1 MKAQCYGRGAAASLL
16 LFSPLVL
23 AAPKGLT
30 LEERLAQLE
39 SRVVAAESRAAKAE
53 AEVAQLRQDEQAKAA
68 KSAKPT
74 ATAGTTAAGTPVP
87 AANTAPKGE
96 QLSLD
101 ERMARIEARQLAVGE
116 APATVKPTDSGFKF
130 GAYARSGFLANG
142 DKAGRGGPGLTPAGS
157 VGGNVGRLGNE
168 PDTYIEAKFSQEQQ
182 VENGTRW
189 KYLLMLADGVQTPNV
204 WTAQESNLNVR
215 QAYAELSSLASFKS
229 SPTFRDSTLWAGK
242 RFDRDNFDVHWLDR
256 DIVFLA
262 GTGAGIYDVKPTDY
276 WRLNASL
283 MSRSYGDFGLENG
296 KDTRTYIGTLNQFFD
311 QGRWQVMTSGITS
324 GQNDGRLAQPG
335 AGGNDH
341 RVNLG
346 GQTPGDSGLHTA
358 FTYAQN
364 DFFGREG
371 LFKTS
376 LLYGRGLGAELSQVG
391 GDGDLLDKAQSL
403 RLAFYGHTRLSPF
416 WRVAPAVIAERGT
429 DRYMPGDHYRYVTT
443 NLRLS
448 NDITRNFEMQYEL
461 TFQNMDIDARGYA
474 GRGVADGNFWKATIA
489 PTFKAQTG
497 DYLLRPELRV
507 FASYMNWTSGLDNF
521 SRSDD
526 LGQPGFKSGG
536 VWQVGTQMEVWF

>member
-16 LFSPLVL
+16 LLSPLVL
-23 AAPKGLT
+23 AAPGGLT
-30 LEERLAQLE
+30 LEQRMAQLE
-39 SRVVAAESRAAKAE
+39 SRVVAAERRAANAE
-53 AEVAQLRQDEQAKAA
+53 AEVKRLRQEEQTGSTTAFKAA
-68 KSAKPT
+68 TTDPAA
-74 ATAGTTAAGTPVP
+74 ATRPAAAGTVVTN
-87 AANTAPKGE
+87 AG

-101 ERMARIEARQLAVGE
+101 ERVARIEAQQHSVGVTP
-116 APATVKPTDSGFKF
+116 APVKRADSGFKF

-142 DKAGRGGPGLTPAGS
+142 DKAGRGGSGVTPAGS
-157 VGGNVGRLGNE
+157 IGGHVGRLGNE
-168 PDTYIEAKFSQEQQ
+168 PDTYMEAKFSQEQQ

-189 KYLLMLADGVQTPNV
+189 KYFLMLADGVQTPND

-215 QAYAELSSLASFKS
+215 QAYAELGNLVSFKS
-229 SPTFRDSTLWAGK
+229 SPTLRDATLWAGK

-262 GTGAGIYDVKPTDY
+262 GTGAGIYDVKPTSD
-276 WRLNASL
+276 WRLNGSL
-283 MSRSYGDFGLENG
+283 MTRSYGDFGLENG

-311 QGRWQVMTSGITS
+311 EGRWQVMTSGITA

-341 RVNLG
+341 RVNRG
-346 GQTPGDSGLHTA
+346 GQTPADKGLHTA
-358 FTYAQN
+358 FTYSQN

-391 GDGDLLDKAQSL
+391 GDGDLLDNAQSL

-416 WRVAPAVIAERGT
+416 WRVAPAVIAERGSN
-429 DRYMPGDHYRYVTT
+429 RYMPGDHYRYVTT
-443 NLRLS
+443 NLRFS

-474 GRGVADGNFWKATIA
+474 GRGIADGNFWKATIA

-497 DYLLRPELRV
+497 DYFLRPELRV
-507 FASYMNWTSGLDNF
+507 FASYMNWTSGLDTF
-521 SRSDD
+521 SSSDD
-526 LGQPGFKSGG
+526 FGQPGFKSGG

>member
-16 LFSPLVL
+16 LLSPLVL
-23 AAPKGLT
+23 AAPGGLT
-30 LEERLAQLE
+30 LEQRMAQLE
-39 SRVVAAESRAAKAE
+39 SRVVAAERRAANAE
-53 AEVAQLRQDEQAKAA
+53 AEVKRLRQEGQTGSTTAFKAA
-68 KSAKPT
+68 TTDPAA
-74 ATAGTTAAGTPVP
+74 ATRPAAAGTVVTN
-87 AANTAPKGE
+87 AG

-101 ERMARIEARQLAVGE
+101 ERVARIEAQQHSVGVTP
-116 APATVKPTDSGFKF
+116 APVKRADSGFKF

-142 DKAGRGGPGLTPAGS
+142 DKAGRGGSGVTPAGS
-157 VGGNVGRLGNE
+157 IGGHVGRLGNE
-168 PDTYIEAKFSQEQQ
+168 PDTYMEAKFSQEQQ

-189 KYLLMLADGVQTPNV
+189 KYFLMLADGVQTPNY

-215 QAYAELSSLASFKS
+215 QAYAELGNLVSFKS
-229 SPTFRDSTLWAGK
+229 SPTLRDATLWAGK

-262 GTGAGIYDVKPTDY
+262 GTGAGIYDVKPTSD
-276 WRLNASL
+276 WRLNGSL
-283 MSRSYGDFGLENG
+283 MTRSYGDFGLENG

-311 QGRWQVMTSGITS
+311 EGRWQVMTSGITA

-341 RVNLG
+341 RVNRG
-346 GQTPGDSGLHTA
+346 GQTPADKGLHTA
-358 FTYAQN
+358 FTYSQN

-391 GDGDLLDKAQSL
+391 GDGDLLDNAQSL

-416 WRVAPAVIAERGT
+416 WRVAPAVIAERGSN
-429 DRYMPGDHYRYVTT
+429 RYMPGDHYRYVTT
-443 NLRLS
+443 NLRFS

-474 GRGVADGNFWKATIA
+474 GRGIADGNFWKATIA

-497 DYLLRPELRV
+497 DYFLRPELRV
-507 FASYMNWTSGLDNF
+507 FASYMNWTSGLDTF
-521 SRSDD
+521 SSSDD
-526 LGQPGFKSGG
+526 FGQPGFKSGG

>member
-16 LFSPLVL
+16 LLSPLVL
-23 AAPKGLT
+23 AAPGGLT
-30 LEERLAQLE
+30 LEQRMAQLE
-39 SRVVAAESRAAKAE
+39 SRVVAAERRAANAE
-53 AEVAQLRQDEQAKAA
+53 AEVKRLRQEGQTGSTTAFKAA
-68 KSAKPT
+68 TTDPAA
-74 ATAGTTAAGTPVP
+74 ATRPAAAGTVVTN
-87 AANTAPKGE
+87 AG

-101 ERMARIEARQLAVGE
+101 ERVARIEAQQHSVGVTP
-116 APATVKPTDSGFKF
+116 APVKRADSGFKF

-142 DKAGRGGPGLTPAGS
+142 DKAGRGGPGVTPAGS
-157 VGGNVGRLGNE
+157 IGGHVGRLGNE
-168 PDTYIEAKFSQEQQ
+168 PDTYMEAKFSQEQQ

-189 KYLLMLADGVQTPNV
+189 KYFLMLADGVQTPND

-215 QAYAELSSLASFKS
+215 QAYAELGNLVSFKS
-229 SPTFRDSTLWAGK
+229 SPTLRDATLWAGK

-262 GTGAGIYDVKPTDY
+262 GTGAGIYDVKPTSD
-276 WRLNASL
+276 WRLNGSL
-283 MSRSYGDFGLENG
+283 MTRSYGDFGLENG

-311 QGRWQVMTSGITS
+311 EGRWQVMTSGITA

-341 RVNLG
+341 RVNRG
-346 GQTPGDSGLHTA
+346 GQTPADKGLHTA
-358 FTYAQN
+358 FTYSQN

-391 GDGDLLDKAQSL
+391 GDGDLLDNAQSL

-416 WRVAPAVIAERGT
+416 WRVAPAAIAERGSN
-429 DRYMPGDHYRYVTT
+429 RYMPGDHYRYVTT
-443 NLRLS
+443 NLRFS

-474 GRGVADGNFWKATIA
+474 GRGIADGNFWKATIA

-497 DYLLRPELRV
+497 DYFLRPELRV
-507 FASYMNWTSGLDNF
+507 FASYMNWTSGLDTF
-521 SRSDD
+521 SSSDD
-526 LGQPGFKSGG
+526 FGQPGFKSGG

>member
-1 MKAQCYGRGAAASLL
+1 MKAQFHGRGAAASLL

-68 KSAKPT
+68 KPAKAA
-74 ATAGTTAAGTPVP
+74 ATGTV
-87 AANTAPKGE
+87 ANTAPKGD

-142 DKAGRGGPGLTPAGS
+142 DKAGRGGPGVTPAGS
-157 VGGNVGRLGNE
+157 VGGNIGRLGNE

-229 SPTFRDSTLWAGK
+229 SPTFRDTTLWAGK
-242 RFDRDNFDVHWLDR
+242 RFDRDNYDVHWLDR

-262 GTGAGIYDVKPTDY
+262 GTGAGIYDIKPTDY
-276 WRLNASL
+276 WRLNTSL
-283 MSRSYGDFGLENG
+283 MTRSYGDFGLENG

-341 RVNLG
+341 RVNRG

-391 GDGDLLDKAQSL
+391 GDGDLLEKAQAL

-443 NLRLS
+443 NLRFS

-507 FASYMNWTSGLDNF
+507 FATYMNWTPGLDNF
-521 SRSDD
+521 SSSDD

>member
-1 MKAQCYGRGAAASLL
+1 MKAQFSGRGAAASLL
-16 LFSPLVL
+16 LLSPLAL
-23 AAPKGLT
+23 AAPNGLT
-30 LEERLAQLE
+30 LEERMAQLE

-53 AEVAQLRQDEQAKAA
+53 AEVIRLRQEEQAKP
-68 KSAKPT
+68 AKPGKT
-74 ATAGTTAAGTPVP
+74 ATTATTASNAATSAGS
-87 AANTAPKGE
+87 AATATD

-101 ERMARIEARQLAVGE
+101 ERVARIEAQQRTVGV
-116 APATVKPTDSGFKF
+116 APAPVAPTDSGFKF

-142 DKAGRGGPGLTPAGS
+142 DKAGRGGPGVTPAGS
-157 VGGNVGRLGNE
+157 IGGHIGRLGNE
-168 PDTYIEAKFSQEQQ
+168 PDTYMEAKFSQQQQ

-189 KYLLMLADGVQTPNV
+189 KYFLMLADGVQTPNV

-229 SPTFRDSTLWAGK
+229 SPTFRDATLWAGK

-276 WRLNASL
+276 WRLNGSL
-283 MSRSYGDFGLENG
+283 MTRSYGDFGLENG
-296 KDTRTYIGTLNQFFD
+296 KDARSYIGTLNQFFD
-311 QGRWQVMTSGITS
+311 DGRWQVMTSGITS

-346 GQTPGDSGLHTA
+346 GQTPGDKGLHTN
-358 FTYAQN
+358 FTYSQN

-371 LFKTS
+371 LFKAS
-376 LLYGRGLGAELSQVG
+376 LLYGRGLGAELTQVG
-391 GDGDLLDKAQSL
+391 GDGDLLDNAQSL

-429 DRYMPGDHYRYVTT
+429 NRYMPGDHYRYVTT
-443 NLRLS
+443 NLRFS

-474 GRGVADGNFWKATIA
+474 NRGIADGNFWKATIA

-497 DYLLRPELRV
+497 DYFLRPELRV
-507 FASYMNWTSGLDNF
+507 FASYMNWSSGLDNF
-521 SRSDD
+521 SSSDD

>member
-16 LFSPLVL
+16 LLSPLVL
-23 AAPKGLT
+23 AAPGGLT
-30 LEERLAQLE
+30 LEQRMAQLE
-39 SRVVAAESRAAKAE
+39 SRVVAAERRAANAE
-53 AEVAQLRQDEQAKAA
+53 AEVKRLRQEGQTGSTTAFKAA
-68 KSAKPT
+68 TTDPAA
-74 ATAGTTAAGTPVP
+74 ATRPAAAGTVVTN
-87 AANTAPKGE
+87 AG

-101 ERMARIEARQLAVGE
+101 ERVARIEAQQHSVGVTP
-116 APATVKPTDSGFKF
+116 APVKRADSGFKF

-142 DKAGRGGPGLTPAGS
+142 DKAGRGGSGVTPAGS
-157 VGGNVGRLGNE
+157 IGGHVGRLGNE
-168 PDTYIEAKFSQEQQ
+168 PDTYMEAKFSQEQQ

-189 KYLLMLADGVQTPNV
+189 KYFLMLADGVQTPND

-215 QAYAELSSLASFKS
+215 QAYAELGNLVSFKS
-229 SPTFRDSTLWAGK
+229 SPTLRDATLWAGK

-262 GTGAGIYDVKPTDY
+262 GTGAGIYDVKPTSD
-276 WRLNASL
+276 WRLNGSL
-283 MSRSYGDFGLENG
+283 MTRSYGDFGLENG

-311 QGRWQVMTSGITS
+311 EGRWQVMTSGITA

-341 RVNLG
+341 RVNRG
-346 GQTPGDSGLHTA
+346 GQTPADKGLHTA
-358 FTYAQN
+358 FTYSQN

-391 GDGDLLDKAQSL
+391 GDGDLLDNAQSL

-416 WRVAPAVIAERGT
+416 WRVAPAVIAERGSN
-429 DRYMPGDHYRYVTT
+429 RYMPGDHYRYVTT
-443 NLRLS
+443 NLRFS

-474 GRGVADGNFWKATIA
+474 GRGIADGNFWKATIA

-497 DYLLRPELRV
+497 DYFLRPELRV
-507 FASYMNWTSGLDNF
+507 FASYMNWTSGLDTF
-521 SRSDD
+521 SSSDD
-526 LGQPGFKSGG
+526 FGQPGFKSGG

>member
-16 LFSPLVL
+16 LLSPLVL
-23 AAPKGLT
+23 AAPGGLT
-30 LEERLAQLE
+30 LEQRMAQLE
-39 SRVVAAESRAAKAE
+39 SRVVAAERRAANAE
-53 AEVAQLRQDEQAKAA
+53 AEVKRLRQEGQTGSTTAFKAA
-68 KSAKPT
+68 TTDPAA
-74 ATAGTTAAGTPVP
+74 ATRPAAAGTVVTN
-87 AANTAPKGE
+87 AG

-101 ERMARIEARQLAVGE
+101 ERVARIEAQQHSVGVTP
-116 APATVKPTDSGFKF
+116 APVKRADSGFKF

-142 DKAGRGGPGLTPAGS
+142 DKAGRGGPGVTPAGS
-157 VGGNVGRLGNE
+157 IGGHVGRLGNE
-168 PDTYIEAKFSQEQQ
+168 PDTYMEAKFSQEQQ

-189 KYLLMLADGVQTPNV
+189 KYFLMLADGVQTPND

-215 QAYAELSSLASFKS
+215 QAYAELGNLVSFKS
-229 SPTFRDSTLWAGK
+229 SPTLRDATLWAGK

-262 GTGAGIYDVKPTDY
+262 GTGAGIYDVKPTSD
-276 WRLNASL
+276 WRLNGSL
-283 MSRSYGDFGLENG
+283 MTRSYGDFGLENG

-311 QGRWQVMTSGITS
+311 EGRWQVMTSGITA

-341 RVNLG
+341 RVNRG
-346 GQTPGDSGLHTA
+346 GQTPADKGLHTA
-358 FTYAQN
+358 FTYSQN

-391 GDGDLLDKAQSL
+391 GDGDLLDNAQSL

-416 WRVAPAVIAERGT
+416 WRVAPAVIAERGSN
-429 DRYMPGDHYRYVTT
+429 RYMPGDHYRYVTT
-443 NLRLS
+443 NLRFS

-474 GRGVADGNFWKATIA
+474 GRGIADGNFWKATIA

-497 DYLLRPELRV
+497 DYFLRPELRV
-507 FASYMNWTSGLDNF
+507 FASYMNWTSGLDTF
-521 SRSDD
+521 SSSDD
-526 LGQPGFKSGG
+526 FGQPGFKSGG

>member
-1 MKAQCYGRGAAASLL
+1 MKTQRYGRGAAASLL
-16 LFSPLVL
+16 LCSPLVL

-30 LEERLAQLE
+30 LEERMAQLE

-68 KSAKPT
+68 KPAAKTGT
-74 ATAGTTAAGTPVP
+74 ATDAQTTAAASPATTP
-87 AANTAPKGE
+87 G
-96 QLSLD
+96 QLSVD
-101 ERMARIEARQLAVGE
+101 ERLARIEAQQRAVGPLP
-116 APATVKPTDSGFKF
+116 APVKPTDSGFKF
-130 GAYARSGFLANG
+130 GAYARSGILANG
-142 DKAGRGGPGLTPAGS
+142 DKAGRGGPGVTPAGT
-157 VGGNVGRLGNE
+157 VGGFVGRLGNE

-189 KYLLMLADGVQTPNV
+189 KYFLMLADGVQTPNV

-229 SPTFRDSTLWAGK
+229 SPTFRDATLWAGK

-276 WRLNASL
+276 WRLNGSL
-283 MSRSYGDFGLENG
+283 MTRSYGDFGLENG
-296 KDTRTYIGTLNQFFD
+296 KDARTYIGTLKQFFD
-311 QGRWQVMTSGITS
+311 DGRWEVMTSGITS

-346 GQTPGDSGLHTA
+346 GQTPGDKGLHTA
-358 FTYAQN
+358 FTYSQK

-391 GDGDLLDKAQSL
+391 GDGDLLDNAQSL

-429 DRYMPGDHYRYVTT
+429 NRYMPGDHYNYVTT
-443 NLRLS
+443 NLRFS

-474 GRGVADGNFWKATIA
+474 NRGIADGNFWKATIA

-497 DYLLRPELRV
+497 DYFLRPELRV

-521 SRSDD
+521 SSTDD

>member
-16 LFSPLVL
+16 LLSPLVL
-23 AAPKGLT
+23 AAPGGLT
-30 LEERLAQLE
+30 LEQRMAQLE
-39 SRVVAAESRAAKAE
+39 SRVVAAERRAANAE
-53 AEVAQLRQDEQAKAA
+53 AEVKRLRQEGQTGSTTAFKAA
-68 KSAKPT
+68 
-74 ATAGTTAAGTPVP
+74 TTDP
-87 AANTAPKGE
+87 AAATRPAAAVTVVTNAG

-101 ERMARIEARQLAVGE
+101 ERVARIEAQQHSVGVTP
-116 APATVKPTDSGFKF
+116 APVKRADSGFKF

-142 DKAGRGGPGLTPAGS
+142 DKAGRGGSGVTPAGS
-157 VGGNVGRLGNE
+157 IGGHVGRLGNE
-168 PDTYIEAKFSQEQQ
+168 PDTYMEAKFSQEQQ

-189 KYLLMLADGVQTPNV
+189 KYFLMLADGVQTPND

-215 QAYAELSSLASFKS
+215 QAYAELGNLVSFKS
-229 SPTFRDSTLWAGK
+229 SPTLRDATLWAGK

-262 GTGAGIYDVKPTDY
+262 GTGAGIYDVKPTSD
-276 WRLNASL
+276 WRLNGSL
-283 MSRSYGDFGLENG
+283 MTRSYGDFGLENG

-311 QGRWQVMTSGITS
+311 EGRWQVMTSGITA

-341 RVNLG
+341 RVNRG
-346 GQTPGDSGLHTA
+346 GQTPADKGLHTA
-358 FTYAQN
+358 FTYSQN

-391 GDGDLLDKAQSL
+391 GDGDLLDNAQSL

-416 WRVAPAVIAERGT
+416 WRVAPAVIAERGSN
-429 DRYMPGDHYRYVTT
+429 RYMPGDHYRYVTT
-443 NLRLS
+443 NLRFS

-474 GRGVADGNFWKATIA
+474 GRGIADGNFWKATIA

-497 DYLLRPELRV
+497 DYFLRPELRV
-507 FASYMNWTSGLDNF
+507 FASYMNWTSGLDTF
-521 SRSDD
+521 SSSDD
-526 LGQPGFKSGG
+526 FGQPGFKSGG

>member
-16 LFSPLVL
+16 LLSPLVL
-23 AAPKGLT
+23 AAPGGLT
-30 LEERLAQLE
+30 LEQRMAQLE
-39 SRVVAAESRAAKAE
+39 SRVVAAERRAANAE
-53 AEVAQLRQDEQAKAA
+53 AEVKRLRQEGQTGSTTAFKAA
-68 KSAKPT
+68 TTDPAA
-74 ATAGTTAAGTPVP
+74 ATRPAAAGTVVTN
-87 AANTAPKGE
+87 AG

-101 ERMARIEARQLAVGE
+101 ERVARIEAQQYSVGVTP
-116 APATVKPTDSGFKF
+116 APVKRADSGFKF

-142 DKAGRGGPGLTPAGS
+142 DKAGRGGSGVTPAGS
-157 VGGNVGRLGNE
+157 IGGHVGRLGNE
-168 PDTYIEAKFSQEQQ
+168 PDTYMEAKFSQEQQ

-189 KYLLMLADGVQTPNV
+189 KYFLMLADGVQTPND

-215 QAYAELSSLASFKS
+215 QAYAELGNLVSFKS
-229 SPTFRDSTLWAGK
+229 SPTLRDATLWAGK

-262 GTGAGIYDVKPTDY
+262 GTGAGIYDVKPTSD
-276 WRLNASL
+276 WRLNGSL
-283 MSRSYGDFGLENG
+283 MTRSYGDFGLENG

-311 QGRWQVMTSGITS
+311 EGRWQVMTSGITA

-341 RVNLG
+341 RVNRG
-346 GQTPGDSGLHTA
+346 GQTPADKGLHTA
-358 FTYAQN
+358 FTYSQN

-391 GDGDLLDKAQSL
+391 GDGDLLDNAQSL

-416 WRVAPAVIAERGT
+416 WRVAPAVIAERGSN
-429 DRYMPGDHYRYVTT
+429 RYMPGDHYRYVTT
-443 NLRLS
+443 NLRFS

-474 GRGVADGNFWKATIA
+474 GRGIADGNFWKATIA

-497 DYLLRPELRV
+497 DYFLRPELRV
-507 FASYMNWTSGLDNF
+507 FASYMNWTSGLDTF
-521 SRSDD
+521 SSSDD
-526 LGQPGFKSGG
+526 FGQPGFKSGG